1 MGFTDFERHV
11 LERLTEVE
19 EGLRE
24 LRGVSW
30 PVCQGLNEK
39 DSGPFQDMKN
49 KRRFFQFLDVDE
61 IRTLL
66 RSKAR
71 FLGMSQDVVVEE
83 LRQVLVEVPRE
94 GGV

>member
-24 LRGVSW
+24 LRSVSW

-39 DSGPFQDMKN
+39 DSGPFHDIKN

-61 IRTLL
+61 IRSLL

-83 LRQVLVEVPRE
+83 LRQVRVEVPQ
-94 GGV
+94 GV